1 MDPVLRYRGREVDDG
16 EVTFIRDLIARHP
29 DKSRR
34 RLSQELCRAWDW
46 RQQNGVLR
54 DMVCRGLMLELHRAG
69 HITLPP
75 VRVRP
80 HNPLVTRERKAP
92 VAEDRT
98 PIKARLS
105 DLRPL
110 TFVQVRRTSD
120 EARLDGLIEEHHYL
134 GYTQPVGEHLKYL
147 VKAGERPL
155 ACFALSSAPRHL
167 GPRDRFIGWSR
178 GARKANIRF
187 LAYNTRF
194 LVLPWVRVPHLAS
207 HLLGRMAR
215 RVSRDWQDLYDHPI
229 LYLESFVDPA
239 RYAGTC
245 YRAANWHFLG
255 RTTGR
260 GKDDRANK
268 PNRPPKEVLGLP
280 LTKCFRELLGH
291 HVR

>member
-1 MDPVLRYRGREVDDG
+1 
-16 EVTFIRDLIARHP
+16 
-29 DKSRR
+29 
-34 RLSQELCRAWDW
+34 
-46 RQQNGVLR
+46 
-54 DMVCRGLMLELHRAG
+54 MLELHRAG

-80 HNPLVTRERKAP
+80 HNPLVTRKRKAP

-98 PIKARLS
+98 PIRARLS

-110 TFVQVRRTSD
+110 AFDQVRRTSD
-120 EARLDGLIEEHHYL
+120 EARFDGLIEEHHYL

-147 VKAGERPL
+147 VRAGERPV

-167 GPRDRFIGWSR
+167 GPRDRFLGWSR
-178 GARKANIRF
+178 EARKANIRF

-215 RVSRDWQDLYDHPI
+215 RISRDWQDLYGHPI
-229 LYLESFVDPA
+229 LYLESFVDPD
-239 RYAGTC
+239 RFAGTC
-245 YRAANWHFLG
+245 YRAANWRFLG

-268 PNRPPKEVLGLP
+268 PNRSLKEVLGLP
-280 LTKCFRELLGH
+280 LTKRFREILDR
-291 HVR
+291 VR

>member
-1 MDPVLRYRGREVDDG
+1 MDSVLRYRGREVAAGD
-16 EVTFIRDLIARHP
+16 VTFIRDLIARHP
-29 DKSRR
+29 DQSRR
-34 RLSQELCRAWDW
+34 WLSQELCRAWDW

-54 DMVCRGLMLELHRAG
+54 DMVCRGLMLELHRAD

-80 HNPLVTRERKAP
+80 HNPLVTRKRKAP

-98 PIKARLS
+98 PIQTRLS

-110 TFVQVRRTSD
+110 TFAQVRRTSD
-120 EARLDGLIEEHHYL
+120 EARFDGLIEEHHYL

-147 VKAGERPL
+147 VRAGERPV

-167 GPRDRFIGWSR
+167 GPRDRFLGWSR
-178 GARKANIRF
+178 EARKANIRF

-215 RVSRDWQDLYDHPI
+215 RISRDWQDLYGHPI
-229 LYLESFVDPA
+229 LYLESFVDPD
-239 RYAGTC
+239 RFAGTC
-245 YRAANWHFLG
+245 YRAANWRFLG

-268 PNRPPKEVLGLP
+268 PNRSLKEVLGLP
-280 LTKCFRELLGH
+280 LTKRFREILDR
-291 HVR
+291 VR

>member
-1 MDPVLRYRGREVDDG
+1 MDTVLRYRGREVDASD
-16 EVTFIRDLIARHP
+16 VTFIRDLIARHP

-75 VRVRP
+75 VRFRP
-80 HNPLVTRERKAP
+80 HNPLVTRKRKAP

-98 PIKARLS
+98 PIQGRLS

-120 EARLDGLIEEHHYL
+120 EARFDGLIEEHHYL

-147 VKAGERPL
+147 VKAGARPV

-167 GPRDRFIGWSR
+167 GPRDRFIGWSKE
-178 GARKANIRF
+178 ARKENIRF

-215 RVSRDWQDLYDHPI
+215 RISRDWQDLYGHPI
-229 LYLESFVDPA
+229 LYLESFVDPD
-239 RYAGTC
+239 RFAGTC
-245 YRAANWHFLG
+245 YRAANWRFLG

-260 GKDDRANK
+260 GKDDQTNM
-268 PNRPPKEVLGLP
+268 PNRSLKEVLGLP
-280 LTKCFRELLGH
+280 LTKRFRETLGS
-291 HVR
+291 VS